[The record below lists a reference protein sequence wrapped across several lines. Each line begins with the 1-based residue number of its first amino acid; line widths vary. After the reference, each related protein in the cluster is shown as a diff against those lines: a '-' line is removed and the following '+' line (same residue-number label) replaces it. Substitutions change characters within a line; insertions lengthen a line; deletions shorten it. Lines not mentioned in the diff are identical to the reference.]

1 MNTLSHCN
9 FVHNF
14 FIRRRGH
21 ESHKNRATQGEG
33 ESPGS
38 GASHEGGLPHEFWLR
53 PRLGCRKWSQELPW
67 FFGPPSPHL
76 AAQNHQP
83 GTTVLLRQLGVSPL
97 LPPPRLVQGC
107 SADCCALTSSSPVA
121 PDWRHHDGVDGE
133 LRTSEQREAI
143 NDNLQS
149 AVVDLMEEEEVHTLN
164 SNVCCDPTPCLRAHP
179 SGCVLQWKTSAP
191 QHSCQRTR
199 CAMMA
204 TRIKWSTTSA
214 GERRQGQGLPKAA
227 EEQNP
232 ELLWL
237 KPQFHGDGHA
247 SERKSRH
254 GTLLGTKESL
264 FSGSKSGLDIPSQE
278 FVLHC
283 VRRLLLPPFLAW
295 SHENT
300 ECEGSS
306 GERMKK
312 NWRKYWHGSWRKL
325 KTKVRWSHLHR
336 RPCCAVGEH
345 KTKHACIVEDNESVR
360 IRMEGSQNKDHENHL
375 FENAWGQWVTTI
387 WCTNLFLCLE
397 PWKYQM
403 QRQQWRKN
411 EKKLKKVPAWQLTKV
426 RNKSEVIAERWN
438 KCHTVHVSSLIDLC
452 HLKNS
457 ELEPQF
463 QKYKRSSCIP
473 RWHCDERFRIVC
485 SIFWP
490 RIISFTNDDCKKWWT
505 WCQGYQSAQDKKTNA
520 ISAYTQIKM
529 EDAPSFLKI
538 PKSECPD
545 IWTRLPK
552 HTWPKSWSSMEDPV
566 VF

>member
-1 MNTLSHCN
+1 MIVKSWKFIPMSATMPCRFQLHKHRKVCCTVRQHKPQYVCVVDADERVRIRIEVFQKKTMKTTSQEQAWKHWVTVILCTISPHKEKPRNSQKLCNT
-9 FVHNF
+9 
-14 FIRRRGH
+14 RRGRKPWQRCKPWGWT
-21 ESHKNRATQGEG
+21 SSWILAQT
-33 ESPGS
+33 SPW
-38 GASHEGGLPHEFWLR
+38 LPQVKPRIAVTLR
-53 PRLGCRKWSQELPW
+53 TTISPPR
-67 FFGPPSPHL
+67 SP
-76 AAQNHQP
+76 NHQP

-227 EEQNP
+227 EERNP

-247 SERKSRH
+247 SKRKSRH

-264 FSGSKSGLDIPSQE
+264 FSGSKSGPNILSQE

-306 GERMKK
+306 GERM
-312 NWRKYWHGSWRKL
+312 
-325 KTKVRWSHLHR
+325 
-336 RPCCAVGEH
+336 
-345 KTKHACIVEDNESVR
+345 
-360 IRMEGSQNKDHENHL
+360 
-375 FENAWGQWVTTI
+375 
-387 WCTNLFLCLE
+387 
-397 PWKYQM
+397 
-403 QRQQWRKN
+403 
-411 EKKLKKVPAWQLTKV
+411 LTKV
-426 RNKSEVIAERWN
+426 KNKSEVIA
-438 KCHTVHVSSLIDLC
+438 
-452 HLKNS
+452 
-457 ELEPQF
+457 
-463 QKYKRSSCIP
+463 
-473 RWHCDERFRIVC
+473 
-485 SIFWP
+485 
-490 RIISFTNDDCKKWWT
+490 
-505 WCQGYQSAQDKKTNA
+505 SAQGTLLR
-520 ISAYTQIKM
+520 S
-529 EDAPSFLKI
+529 
-538 PKSECPD
+538 
-545 IWTRLPK
+545 
-552 HTWPKSWSSMEDPV
+552 
-566 VF
+566 